1 MDTGTI
7 RYEPRPLAITL
18 IGVAALELVAMGGPA
33 ADPYAVTGVVRT
45 LQLFFIMGV
54 TVWFVKDA
62 SIAGLSFSGLR
73 QGLKRGLLWSA
84 AFGLAA
90 AAAGAALA
98 LAGHDPVAMIGIRLP
113 SGIQQIAVFF
123 LVAAFI
129 GPFAEEMFFRG
140 VLYGFLRR
148 FGIVAAI
155 VGSSA
160 LFVAAHLSGGIALTH
175 AVGALVFAATY
186 EYEKNIWVPVV
197 IHVLGNLALFS
208 TALFP

>member
-1 MDTGTI
+1 MGTGTI
-7 RYEPRPLAITL
+7 RYEPRPLAVTL

-33 ADPYAVTGVVRT
+33 ADPYAITGVVRT
-45 LQLFFIMGV
+45 LQLFFIMGI
-54 TVWFVKDA
+54 TVWFVNDA
-62 SIAGLSFSGLR
+62 AIAGLSFAGLR
-73 QGLKRGLLWSA
+73 QGLKRGLIWSA
-84 AFGLAA
+84 VFGGAA

-98 LAGHDPVAMIGIRLP
+98 LAGYDPFAMIGIRLP
-113 SGIQQIAVFF
+113 SGIRQIVVFV

-129 GPFAEEMFFRG
+129 GPFAEELFFRG

-148 FGIVAAI
+148 FGVVAAI
-155 VGSSA
+155 IGSSA

-175 AVGALVFAATY
+175 ALGALVFAAAY

-208 TALFP
+208 TALLP

>member
-7 RYEPRPLAITL
+7 RYEPRPFALTL
-18 IGVAALELVAMGGPA
+18 VGVAALELVAMGGPA

-62 SIAGLSFSGLR
+62 AIAGLSFSGLR
-73 QGLKRGLLWSA
+73 QGMKRGLLWSA
-84 AFGLAA
+84 AFGTAA
-90 AAAGAALA
+90 AGAGAALA
-98 LAGHDPVAMIGIRLP
+98 LAGHDPVAMIGVRLP
-113 SGIQQIAVFF
+113 SDTRQIAVF
-123 LVAAFI
+123 LMVAAFI

-148 FGIVAAI
+148 FGIAAALT
-155 VGSSA
+155 GSSA
-160 LFVAAHLSGGIALTH
+160 LFVAAHLPGGIALTH
-175 AVGALVFAATY
+175 AVGALVFAGAY

-208 TALFP
+208 TVLLP

>member
-7 RYEPRPLAITL
+7 RYEPRPLALTL
-18 IGVAALELVAMGGPA
+18 IGVAALELVAMGTPA
-33 ADPYAVTGVVRT
+33 ADPFAVTGVVRT

-62 SIAGLSFSGLR
+62 AIAGLSFSGFR

-84 AFGLAA
+84 AFGTGA
-90 AAAGAALA
+90 AAAGAALV
-98 LAGHDPVAMIGIRLP
+98 LAGHDPVAMIGVRLP
-113 SGIQQIAVFF
+113 SGTRQIAVF
-123 LVAAFI
+123 LMVAAFI

-148 FGIVAAI
+148 FGIAVAMI
-155 VGSSA
+155 GSSA
-160 LFVAAHLSGGIALTH
+160 LFVAAHHSGGIALTH
-175 AVGALVFAATY
+175 AVGALIFAAAY

-208 TALFP
+208 TVLLP